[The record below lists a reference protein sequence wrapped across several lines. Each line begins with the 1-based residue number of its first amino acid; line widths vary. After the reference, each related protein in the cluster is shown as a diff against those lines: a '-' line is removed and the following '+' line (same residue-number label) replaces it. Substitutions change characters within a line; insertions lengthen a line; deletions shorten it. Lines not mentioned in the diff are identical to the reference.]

1 VIKKTLYFANPAYLK
16 TRDEQLVIQIINESD
31 DEKSVPIEDIGLLI
45 IDHPQI
51 TITQGLLAKCMEN
64 NVAVVTC
71 DQTHH
76 PAGILFNMEGN
87 TLQSQVYKYQLEAT
101 IPLKKQL
108 WQQTI
113 VAKIENQASL
123 LKSVKEE
130 YTYIKNLV
138 SKVKSGDTE
147 NCEAKAASYY
157 WKRIFPAFLE
167 FRRERYGPPPNNLL
181 NYGYAILRAAVS
193 RAIVGSGLLPAI
205 GIHHKNQYNAFCLSD
220 DIMEPYRP
228 YVDLLVYEIVSMNGK
243 FLEMT
248 PSMKK
253 KLLSIPTIDVVIDG
267 KKSPLL
273 NAVSRTTAS
282 LVKCYQGESRRILY
296 PVMS

>member
-228 YVDLLVYEIVSMNGK
+228 YVDLLVYETVSMNGK

>member
-16 TRDEQLVIQIINESD
+16 TRDEQLVIQIINEPD

-64 NVAVVTC
+64 NVALVTC

-113 VAKIENQASL
+113 VAKIENQAAL

-130 YTYIKNLV
+130 HTYIKNLV

-167 FRRERYGPPPNNLL
+167 FKRERYGPPPNNLL

>member
-1 VIKKTLYFANPAYLK
+1 MIKKTLYFANPAYLK
-16 TRDEQLVIQIINESD
+16 TRDEQLVIQISNEPD

-113 VAKIENQASL
+113 VAKIENQAAL

-130 YTYIKNLV
+130 HTYIRNLV

-228 YVDLLVYEIVSMNGK
+228 YVDLLVYEIVSMSGK

-248 PSMKK
+248 PNMKK

>member
-1 VIKKTLYFANPAYLK
+1 MIKKTLYFANPAYLK
-16 TRDEQLVIQIINESD
+16 TRDEQLVIQISNEPD

-130 YTYIKNLV
+130 HTYIKNLV
-138 SKVKSGDTE
+138 LMVKSGDTE

-167 FRRERYGPPPNNLL
+167 FKRERYGPPPNNLL

-228 YVDLLVYEIVSMNGK
+228 YVDLLVYEIVSMHGK

-253 KLLSIPTIDVVIDG
+253 KLLLIPTIDVVIDG

>member
-1 VIKKTLYFANPAYLK
+1 MIKKTLYFANPAYLK

>member
-1 VIKKTLYFANPAYLK
+1 VIKKTLYFANPAYLR
-16 TRDEQLVIQIINESD
+16 TRDEQLVIKIGNEPD

-64 NVAVVTC
+64 NVALVTC

-113 VAKIENQASL
+113 VAKIENQAAL

-130 YTYIKNLV
+130 HTYIKNLV

-167 FRRERYGPPPNNLL
+167 FKRERYGPPPNNLL

>member
-1 VIKKTLYFANPAYLK
+1 MIKKTLYFANPAYLK

-228 YVDLLVYEIVSMNGK
+228 YVDLLVYETVSMNGK